1 MDKYVIVLM
10 NGEKV
15 ATTGVNLSAVAT
27 IFNSNNTIAAKIGKK
42 SMAKHLV
49 SAIVKMEA
57 LNKTV
62 DRNVTIKVGETPL
75 FTSTTDPDKLLESLT
90 SDINKKAFVMV
101 NDEILINRSVYQYA
115 EVDEEQNTEETET
128 QAGA

>member
-1 MDKYVIVLM
+1 MNKYVIVMM

-15 ATTGVNLSAVAT
+15 ATTTVNLSAVAT

-49 SAIVKMEA
+49 SAIVKLEA
-57 LNKTV
+57 LNKTD
-62 DRNVTIKVGETPL
+62 DRNVTIKIGETPL

-90 SDINKKAFVMV
+90 SDINKKAFVIV
-101 NDEILINRSVYQYA
+101 NDEILISRAMYQYA
-115 EVDEEQNTEETET
+115 EVDEQNIEEET
-128 QAGA
+128 QAQA